1 MLKKTSLIV
10 AGLLA
15 SGCATIF
22 SGTTQKVAIRT
33 TPGATY
39 HITNSTGQQVASGN
53 SGGKH
58 NLVRGT
64 GYFSPHAYKVR
75 INKVGYRER
84 VLDIDPGLN
93 PWYIG
98 NILLGGIVGMLI
110 VDPITGA
117 MFNLHPSEIDAPL
130 VPLAEA
136 SASDPKLASDRLQP
150 THSTTRRIIATIASR
165 HDYTAWQ
172 TAKAENC
179 QPVSDPVITNAG
191 QPVETF
197 AFHCGDGRELTMN
210 CESGVGCR

>member
-1 MLKKTSLIV
+1 MLRKISLIG

-22 SGTTQKVAIRT
+22 SGTTQDVAIRT

-53 SGGKH
+53 SAGKH
-58 NLVRGT
+58 SLARGT

-75 INKVGYRER
+75 INKAGYQER

-117 MFNLHPSEIDAPL
+117 MFSLSPNDIDAPL
-130 VPLAEA
+130 QALPDGAP
-136 SASDPKLASDRLQP
+136 SAAKPAPDRQ
-150 THSTTRRIIATIASR
+150 I
-165 HDYTAWQ
+165 
-172 TAKAENC
+172 
-179 QPVSDPVITNAG
+179 
-191 QPVETF
+191 
-197 AFHCGDGRELTMN
+197 GRAH
-210 CESGVGCR
+210 V